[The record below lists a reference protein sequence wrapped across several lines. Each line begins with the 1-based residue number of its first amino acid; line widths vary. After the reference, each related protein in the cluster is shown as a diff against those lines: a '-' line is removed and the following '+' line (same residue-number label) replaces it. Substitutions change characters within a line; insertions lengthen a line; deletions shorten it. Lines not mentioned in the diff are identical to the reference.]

1 MSHQPVEEFVCGD
14 SAGGEEEESMR
25 IESGVGDILD
35 ILNNMLGCMLGEML
49 GKNLDYNTI
58 LIFFW
63 RLGWWVSL
71 FRDMLVS
78 WWCLCLLF
86 RGLNWGCILVGRLG
100 VWVDVSTMEGSGWGW
115 NLCWVSQNKIK
126 LNVIVE

>member
-1 MSHQPVEEFVCGD
+1 MCGD
-14 SAGGEEEESMR
+14 SVGGEEEESMR
-25 IESGVGDILD
+25 IESGVGDVLD
-35 ILNNMLGCMLGEML
+35 NMLGCMLGEML

-86 RGLNWGCILVGRLG
+86 RGLNWGYMLVAQLG
-100 VWVDVSTMEGSGWGW
+100 VWVGVSTMEGSSWGW

-126 LNVIVE
+126 LNIIVE